1 MAARINRLHQ
11 DSIREKIRASQLI
24 NALEDHVLKT
34 GKQKRDMSAT
44 QVTAALGLLRKCVPD
59 LTSTEHSGELTH
71 THVQE
76 LSDSDLLNIA
86 AGRSTRAV
94 KATPS
99 PQEPPELH

>member
-1 MAARINRLHQ
+1 MITNRL
-11 DSIREKIRASQLI
+11 IG
-24 NALEDHVLKT
+24 HVLGT
-34 GKQKRDMSAT
+34 VEMQPS
-44 QVTAALGLLRKCVPD
+44 QVTAGIALLRKIVPD
-59 LTSTEHSGELTH
+59 LSATELSGGVTH